1 MQKIYR
7 WLAGWLILSLVVM
20 ACTISFGGGLSEEE
34 AVQTAIAQTLTA
46 SGSAIVDTA
55 EPEATLTLAPTNTVA
70 APPTNT
76 PSPCNNALF
85 ISETVPDGTE
95 YDVGESFT
103 KTWRLKNVG
112 TCTWNTNYKLKFK
125 SGDQMSGPNSQNLTQ
140 SVGPNEQVDISVS
153 LKAPGSAGTYKG
165 VWQHRG

>member
-1 MQKIYR
+1 MQRIYR

-20 ACTISFGGGLSEEE
+20 ACTISLGGGVSEED
-34 AVQTAIAQTLTA
+34 AIQTAIAETLAA
-46 SGSAIVDTA
+46 SGDTAVDTTA
-55 EPEATLTLAPTNTVA
+55 PEATLTLASTNTVA

-76 PSPCNNALF
+76 PSPCNNAVF
-85 ISETVPDGTE
+85 VSETVPDGTE

-125 SGDQMSGPNSQNLTQ
+125 SGDPMN
-140 SVGPNEQVDISVS
+140 
-153 LKAPGSAGTYKG
+153 
-165 VWQHRG
+165 R